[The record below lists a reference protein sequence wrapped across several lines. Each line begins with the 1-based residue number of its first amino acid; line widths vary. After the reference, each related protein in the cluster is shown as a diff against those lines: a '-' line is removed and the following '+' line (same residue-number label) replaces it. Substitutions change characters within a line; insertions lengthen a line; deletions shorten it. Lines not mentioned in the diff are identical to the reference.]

1 MKKIK
6 LLFTIVTIAFTTSIN
21 AQTYTY
27 DFISGYDGWTGDFA
41 DYPPADS
48 ILYQLEYTRTT
59 LPAPLNTSKYALKI
73 AGSNRSDDLF
83 MFIKRKITGLIPN
96 TTYQLQVQ
104 VDFASNVPTNS
115 VGIGGAPGE
124 AVRMK
129 VGATIAEPN
138 KTIIGS
144 DYRMNI
150 DKGNQSIPGVDM
162 DTIGHIGVSDTTTKF
177 TLINRNNTARLFTI
191 TTDSNGEVWVCI
203 GTDSG
208 FEGRTTLYYNKITLT
223 FTNILGLDNFILTK
237 EMIIYPNPASDIIS
251 VKINPRLLGQNYKIT
266 DAVGRLVLRD
276 KLESEIISIN
286 INELPF
292 GIYFFTISEN
302 KMQTFKVIKN

>member
-1 MKKIK
+1 
-6 LLFTIVTIAFTTSIN
+6 
-21 AQTYTY
+21 
-27 DFISGYDGWTGDFA
+27 
-41 DYPPADS
+41 
-48 ILYQLEYTRTT
+48 
-59 LPAPLNTSKYALKI
+59 
-73 AGSNRSDDLF
+73 
-83 MFIKRKITGLIPN
+83 
-96 TTYQLQVQ
+96 
-104 VDFASNVPTNS
+104 
-115 VGIGGAPGE
+115 
-124 AVRMK
+124 
-129 VGATIAEPN
+129 
-138 KTIIGS
+138 
-144 DYRMNI
+144 MNI

-292 GIYFFTISEN
+292 GIYFITIGEN
-302 KMQTFKVIKN
+302 KMQSFKVMKN